1 MTAPH
6 YKLFTNIHM
15 LSTGTE
21 TGSEKPA
28 RLDPALAHLLASA
41 RSDALRQEFLKAD
54 PGSYATEHA
63 LRIYAATYNLNGG
76 RAGVHGHHT
85 KWPCHLW
92 GYQMSIWRAQGP

>member
-1 MTAPH
+1 MTAQDECV
-6 YKLFTNIHM
+6 FTKDN
-15 LSTGTE
+15 LLL
-21 TGSEKPA
+21 TGSDAGSETPA

-85 KWPCHLW
+85 EWPFHLW
-92 GYQMSIWRAQGP
+92 GH